1 MSWDSLKMKGEA
13 DQHDSINIICIQQ
26 LLWLEIVSNNLL
38 VYNKTQKVCSY
49 AVYCSY
55 AVCSYAVYYCN
66 VCQIGF
72 LLLLYHLMHF
82 KLQHE
87 PESRYATQRILK

>member
-13 DQHDSINIICIQQ
+13 DQHDSINNICIQQ

-38 VYNKTQKVCSY
+38 VYNNTQKVCSY
-49 AVYCSY
+49 AVY
-55 AVCSYAVYYCN
+55 
-66 VCQIGF
+66 
-72 LLLLYHLMHF
+72 YHLMHF